1 MREFLKRKNIEISAK
16 RYGIDALGA
25 MAQGLFCSL
34 LIGTIIKTLGQQLSL
49 SFLVDVG
56 QFAFDMSGPAMA
68 VAIGYALKAD
78 PMVLFSLTAVGWSA
92 NKLGG
97 AGGPLAVLF
106 IAIIA
111 AEIGKMVSKETKVD
125 ILVTPAVTVFVGA
138 GLSLLIAL
146 METRYVRTGDEV
158 WRKHAKFWGKL
169 FIINFTL
176 GVVTGITLE
185 FQFGTN
191 WARYSEYVGD
201 IFGSLL
207 AIEATVAFFLES
219 TFLAVWHFGWHR
231 VGKKTHLLAIWLV
244 VLAGNLSALWIILA
258 NGFMQN
264 PLGYVIQNGRAELA
278 DFMAVVTNPYAWG
291 MYAHTLLSAW
301 TLSCFFVLG
310 VSSWHLLRKSNV
322 EFFRRSFR
330 MTAPICLVLVL
341 ALALSGD
348 IQGKVVSELQP
359 AKLAAMESHWETT
372 KNAPFYLA
380 VVPDEANETNSVEAI
395 GIPGLLSWISYGD
408 ADAEV
413 KGLKD
418 FPKEDRPPVTPVFW
432 GFRAMIFFGVIFL
445 ALAAWATLQRNRETI
460 NPTLMRAL
468 VWCIPLPY
476 ISIAMGWLVAEMGR
490 QPWIVYGLMR
500 TSDAVS
506 PVPAE
511 HVSTSLLAFIIVYS
525 VLGLLDIF
533 LLRKYAI
540 KGPQGQED

>member
-1 MREFLKRKNIEISAK
+1 MDDVI
-16 RYGIDALGA
+16 
-25 MAQGLFCSL
+25 L
-34 LIGTIIKTLGQQLSL
+34 LSRL
-49 SFLVDVG
+49 
-56 QFAFDMSGPAMA
+56 QFAVA
-68 VAIGYALKAD
+68 VFFHFIFV
-78 PMVLFSLTAVGWSA
+78 PLT
-92 NKLGG
+92 L
-97 AGGPLAVLF
+97 
-106 IAIIA
+106 
-111 AEIGKMVSKETKVD
+111 
-125 ILVTPAVTVFVGA
+125 

-207 AIEATVAFFLES
+207 AIEATAAFFLES
-219 TFLAVWHFGWHR
+219 TFLAVWAFGWER
-231 VGKKTHLLAIWLV
+231 VSKKVHLTAIWLV
-244 VLAGNLSALWIILA
+244 AIASNLSALWIILA
-258 NGFMQN
+258 NGWMQN
-264 PLGYVIQNGRAELA
+264 PVGYVIKNGRAELSSFF
-278 DFMAVVTNPYAWG
+278 DVVTNPFAWSQ
-291 MYAHTLLSAW
+291 YFHTIFAAW
-301 TLSCFFVLG
+301 MLGGFFVLG
-310 VSSWHLLRKSNV
+310 VSSWHLLRKN
-322 EFFRRSFR
+322 ELDLFKRSVR
-330 MTAPICLVLVL
+330 IAAPFTLILVLL
-341 ALALSGD
+341 LGL
-348 IQGKVVSELQP
+348 QGHHHAQIVAEMQP